1 MGRTTSDRGAARR
14 RGEQRTVTPTR
25 TRVRAAK
32 AGAGAARR
40 SNERGAS
47 GPATPRRG
55 DDTGKPHWEDDGDPL
70 PPEEWS

>member
-1 MGRTTSDRGAARR
+1 M
-14 RGEQRTVTPTR
+14 TPTR